1 MRVASLAA
9 VLVTVAA
16 VSAGASSARDVEEPS
31 VTVLVY
37 SLDGWVWRADVDG
50 SDRVRVARGLYPEVS
65 PDGRWVAFL
74 RRTRKRDV
82 FELRVAALEGRT
94 RRLVGRGQVASY
106 SWLPDSRRLLIHDFN
121 KGVVL
126 GDRRGGAETRLAP
139 QVTRSAGAING
150 VELAPDATYV
160 VFDRRNTRR
169 SDVFAVAVGG
179 GPERRLTDDG
189 DSLAPVAGP
198 AAIAFTRYVGGR
210 SPREELW
217 LMENDGTNQR
227 RLSPTAGRPAFWSAD
242 GGRLVA
248 VNLLATFSGGWSG
261 EIWTVDVATS
271 VSRSLYRR
279 PIEGLRTV
287 GLSRDGKLVL
297 TVRGCVT
304 WGLSGKAT
312 PGRIELIAADGGK
325 PRTLVRG
332 PCYASWN
339 A

>member
-1 MRVASLAA
+1 MRVGSLAA
-9 VLVTVAA
+9 VLLTVAA
-16 VSAGASSARDVEEPS
+16 VSAGANSARDVGEPA
-31 VTVLVY
+31 VKVLVY
-37 SLDGWVWRADVDG
+37 SLDGWVWRAAVDG

-65 PDGRWVAFL
+65 PDGHWVAFMRGT
-74 RRTRKRDV
+74 RRRDV

-94 RRLVGRGQVASY
+94 RKLVRRGSVTSY
-106 SWLPDSRRLLIHDFN
+106 AWLPDSVRLLIHDV
-121 KGVVL
+121 GSGAL
-126 GDRRGGAETRLAP
+126 LADRRGGAATRLAS
-139 QVTRSAGAING
+139 QVVRGAGAIRG
-150 VELAPDATYV
+150 VSIAPDATYV

-169 SDVFAVAVGG
+169 SDVFAVPVGG

-198 AAIAFTRYVGGR
+198 AAIAFTRYVVGR

-217 LMENDGTNQR
+217 LMDTDGTNRR

-248 VNLLATFSGGWSG
+248 VNLLATLSGGWFG
-261 EIWTVDVATS
+261 EIWTVDVTTS

-279 PIEGLRTV
+279 PIDGLHTV
-287 GLSRDGKLVL
+287 GLSRDGKRVL
-297 TVRGCVT
+297 AVRGCVS
-304 WGLSGKAT
+304 WGMAGKAT
-312 PGRIELIAADGGK
+312 PGRIETISADGGK

-332 PCYASWN
+332 PCRASWN